1 MDDVAEAYEQFNE
14 LTCHI
19 SQETTDLLSGIQESL
34 TEKINSGDQIM
45 IKSSKIS
52 KAPNLLFVRF
62 NRFFW
67 KQKEQIKA
75 KILKKVKFPLVL
87 DVASVCTPGMPDT
100 KYALR
105 AVLTHI
111 GRSADS
117 GHYICWAK
125 DPSTK
130 LWWKFDDDSVSAV
143 TEEEILKL
151 DGGGDWHMAYICLYE
166 RCLDKSE

>member
-1 MDDVAEAYEQFNE
+1 MIESFEQFNE

-19 SQETTDLLSGIQESL
+19 SQETTDLISGLQESL
-34 TEKINSGDQIM
+34 TEKINNGDQM
-45 IKSSKIS
+45 MVKSSQIF
-52 KAPNLLFVRF
+52 KAPKLLFVRF

-75 KILKKVKFPLVL
+75 KILKKVKFPIEL
-87 DVASVCTPGMPDT
+87 DVASICVPNMPNT
-100 KYALR
+100 KYSLR

-125 DPSTK
+125 DSSTNS
-130 LWWKFDDDSVSAV
+130 WWKFDDDNVSAV
-143 TEEEILKL
+143 SEDEILKL

-166 RCLDKSE
+166 QSLHKSN